1 MRRKTMNQ
9 ANDVVGFRLDAVEE
23 DVRDL
28 KSLTVKI
35 VEAQTRTDARLAGL
49 EGQLRIQN
57 DVLTQGF
64 KLMQRVI
71 MAGIGIISIVVTGT
85 QVM

>member
-1 MRRKTMNQ
+1 MRRKMMNQ
-9 ANDVVGFRLDAVEE
+9 ASDVVGFRLDAVEE

-28 KSLTVKI
+28 KALTVKI

-57 DVLTQGF
+57 DVLKQGF

>member
-1 MRRKTMNQ
+1 MNQ
-9 ANDVVGFRLDAVEE
+9 ASDVVGFRLDAVEE

-28 KSLTVKI
+28 KALTVKI

-57 DVLTQGF
+57 DVLKQGF

>member
-1 MRRKTMNQ
+1 MMNQ
-9 ANDVVGFRLDAVEE
+9 ASDVIGFRLDAVEE

-28 KSLTVKI
+28 KALTVKI

-57 DVLTQGF
+57 DVLKQGF

>member
-1 MRRKTMNQ
+1 MNQ

-57 DVLTQGF
+57 DVLKQGF
-64 KLMQRVI
+64 KLIQRVI
-71 MAGIGIISIVVTGT
+71 MAGIGIISVVVTGT

>member
-1 MRRKTMNQ
+1 MNQ

-35 VEAQTRTDARLAGL
+35 VEAQTRTDSRLAGL

-57 DVLTQGF
+57 DVLKQGF
-64 KLMQRVI
+64 RLMQRVI
-71 MAGIGIISIVVTGT
+71 MAGIGIISVVVTGT

>member
-1 MRRKTMNQ
+1 MNQ
-9 ANDVVGFRLDAVEE
+9 ANDVTGFRLDAVEE

-57 DVLTQGF
+57 DVLKQGF
-64 KLMQRVI
+64 KLIQRVI
-71 MAGIGIISIVVTGT
+71 MAGIGIISVVVTGT

>member
-1 MRRKTMNQ
+1 MKQ
-9 ANDVVGFRLDAVEE
+9 ASDVIGFRLDAVEE

-28 KSLTVKI
+28 KALTVKI

-57 DVLTQGF
+57 DVLKQGF